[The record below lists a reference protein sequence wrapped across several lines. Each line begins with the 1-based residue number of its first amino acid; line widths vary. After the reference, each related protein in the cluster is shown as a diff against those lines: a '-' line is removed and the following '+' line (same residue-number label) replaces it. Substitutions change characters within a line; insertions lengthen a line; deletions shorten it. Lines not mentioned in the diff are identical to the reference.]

1 MKKNLIP
8 LIAVGAIAATAL
20 PAYAEQGDWV
30 VRLRATH
37 VSPQDESQLDLADGV
52 GGAPRSGDS
61 WLVVDS
67 NTIPEV
73 DVSYYFT
80 KHIAAE
86 LILAAGTRHDVNIE
100 GVGAQPLGSVNL
112 LPPVLTLQWHFNPD
126 QTIDPYIGLGIN
138 YTRFM
143 DNSLGTSGGADRNI
157 HTERN
162 AFGPALQFG
171 ADYNLDNGWLL
182 NVDVKKVWLDT
193 DVTLASAAGTVKI
206 DRLDIDPWIF
216 SVGFGK
222 KF

>member
-1 MKKNLIP
+1 MNKNLLA
-8 LIAVGAIAATAL
+8 LIGTAALAGAGL
-20 PAYAEQGDWV
+20 PAHAEQGDWV

-37 VSPQDESQLDLADGV
+37 VSPDDKSQLDLNDGV

-67 NTIPEV
+67 NTIPEL
-73 DVSYYFT
+73 DISYYFT
-80 KHIAAE
+80 KNIAAE

-126 QTIDPYIGLGIN
+126 QTLDPYIGLGIN

-143 DNSLGTSGGADRNI
+143 DNTLGTSGGADRNI

-162 AFGPALQFG
+162 AFGPAVQFG

-182 NVDVKKVWLDT
+182 NVDVKKVWLQT
-193 DVTLASAAGTVKI
+193 DVSLAGVGKI

-216 SVGFGK
+216 SIGFGK

>member
-1 MKKNLIP
+1 MNKILMP
-8 LIAVGAIAATAL
+8 LIAVSAIAATAP

-30 VRLRATH
+30 VRLRAAH
-37 VSPQDESQLDLADGV
+37 VGPDDKSQLDLDGI
-52 GGAPRSGDS
+52 GRGQPRDGAN

-67 NTIPEV
+67 NTIPEL
-73 DVSYYFT
+73 DISYYLT
-80 KHIAAE
+80 KNIAAE

-100 GVGAQPLGSVNL
+100 GMAAQALGSVNL

-126 QTIDPYIGLGIN
+126 QTLDPYIGLGFN

-143 DNSLGTSGGADRNI
+143 DSTLGTNGGADRNI

-162 AFGPALQFG
+162 AFGPAFQFG

-182 NVDVKKVWLDT
+182 NVDVKKVWLQT
-193 DVTLASAAGTVKI
+193 DVTLANVGKI
-206 DRLDIDPWIF
+206 DKLDIDPWIF

-222 KF
+222 RI

>member
-1 MKKNLIP
+1 MKNDLLT
-8 LIAVGAIAATAL
+8 LIATAAIACAAL
-20 PAYAEQGDWV
+20 PAQAEQGDWV

-37 VSPQDESQLDLADGV
+37 VGPDDKSRLDLDGI
-52 GGAPRSGDS
+52 GQGQPRDGAN
-61 WLVVDS
+61 WLVVGS

-73 DVSYYFT
+73 DISYYFT
-80 KHIAAE
+80 KNIAAE
-86 LILAAGTRHDVNIE
+86 LILAAGTRHHVDIE
-100 GVGAQPLGSVNL
+100 GAAAQPLGSVNL

-182 NVDVKKVWLDT
+182 NVDVKKVWLQT
-193 DVTLASAAGTVKI
+193 DVSLASVGKI
-206 DRLDIDPWIF
+206 DKLDIDPWIF

-222 KF
+222 RF